1 MRPSVE
7 GGFTPHRFDIRSE
20 KTPPNNNTL
29 NLELMDVEEQTLD
42 TPDLQ
47 DGGDLRAAEALVSL
61 TEYWKTR
68 KLRHP
73 RPLTPSSDSSEDDWA
88 SSVSASQQDP
98 PFCMTPPYSPP
109 LCQTPGL
116 EFLQNPQPPAEET
129 AAPRRF
135 QCTSVIRHT
144 ADVQRQEG
152 RSAVEDSQTAVDS
165 TNESRERHSEG
176 GTSPEKTNSESR
188 MGLSDKVLPVCGTLV
203 LHVPAS
209 SLNILDR
216 PVRTSEKEQL
226 TSSQT
231 PDQQQ
236 SLGSQ
241 EASPLQ
247 VLLLLPQPSATV
259 CVQQT
264 LATSGGTKFVAIA
277 PAPRCSPSEQRHS
290 PTQKEDARV
299 RRHICPQEDCGKTYF
314 KSSHLKAH
322 IRTHTGEKPFRCKWD
337 GCERQFARS
346 DELSRH
352 RRTHTG
358 EKKFSCPVCLTRFM
372 RSDHLAKHARRHLS
386 ARKTP
391 CWTFGIS
398 QSADRTKSSP
408 TIFSFSLRPDKK

>member
-1 MRPSVE
+1 M
-7 GGFTPHRFDIRSE
+7 TH
-20 KTPPNNNTL
+20 L
-29 NLELMDVEEQTLD
+29 NLELCSMDVEEQTLD

-61 TEYWKTR
+61 TEDWKTR
-68 KLRHP
+68 KRRRS
-73 RPLTPSSDSSEDDWA
+73 RPLTPSSDSSEEDWT
-88 SSVSASQQDP
+88 SSVSASQQDF

-116 EFLQNPQPPAEET
+116 VQNPQPPAEET
-129 AAPRRF
+129 ASPRRF
-135 QCTSVIRHT
+135 RCTSVIRHT
-144 ADVQRQEG
+144 ADVQRWACSTPQEG
-152 RSAVEDSQTAVDS
+152 RSAVEDSQTAVNSPNEFTDYEGS
-165 TNESRERHSEG
+165 TSSER
-176 GTSPEKTNSESR
+176 TFPNSK
-188 MGLSDKVLPVCGTLV
+188 MGLSDEVLPTCGALV
-203 LHVPAS
+203 LQVPPS
-209 SLNILDR
+209 SSTLNILQK
-216 PVRTSEKEQL
+216 PVRTSEDEQL
-226 TSSQT
+226 TPSQT
-231 PDQQQ
+231 QQQ

-241 EASPLQ
+241 GPSPLQ
-247 VLLLLPQPSATV
+247 VLLLVPQPSAALY
-259 CVQQT
+259 VQQT

-277 PAPRCSPSEQRHS
+277 PAPRGSPSEQRHS
-290 PTQKEDARV
+290 PPQKEAARV

-322 IRTHTGEKPFRCKWD
+322 IRTHTGEKPFRCKWE

-398 QSADRTKSSP
+398 QSADLTKSSP
-408 TIFSFSLRPDKK
+408 TTFSLSVRPGKN